1 MMKKANWVLGVAMLA
16 CAGLV
21 SSQRASH
28 AQADEELRPEEYG
41 AFAAVCD
48 RELTAVGEKATRP
61 LCVRVPPRKSPPE
74 RLLRYLRMAR
84 VPVSAQRACY
94 PRHQLPRGMEI
105 SLEKIRRLPGPILEL
120 KVDTASNQPQPA
132 EHVVVP
138 LRLGTYRLKRDA
150 AGTWVVVDYANDL
163 SGD

>member
-1 MMKKANWVLGVAMLA
+1 MKKANWVLGVAMLA

-120 KVDTASNQPQPA
+120 KVDQISFPCLLYPA
-132 EHVVVP
+132 AALRPAGQTGPAARVP
-138 LRLGTYRLKRDA
+138 DQERRD
-150 AGTWVVVDYANDL
+150 GW
-163 SGD
+163 SRK